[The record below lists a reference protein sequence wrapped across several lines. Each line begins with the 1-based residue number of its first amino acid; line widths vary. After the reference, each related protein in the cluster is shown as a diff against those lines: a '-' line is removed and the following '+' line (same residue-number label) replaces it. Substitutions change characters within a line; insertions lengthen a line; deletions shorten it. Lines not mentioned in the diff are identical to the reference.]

1 MSRTQS
7 NIIAQQAACFCRRLA
22 FWLISETYP
31 WGENGVHGHNWIFGC
46 LESLRSYLVSVGF
59 WILFFG
65 GF

>member
-1 MSRTQS
+1 VKAGGLLFGFVDE
-7 NIIAQQAACFCRRLA
+7 IC
-22 FWLISETYP
+22 P
-31 WGENGVHGHNWIFGC
+31 WCENGVHGHNWIFGC